1 MNPKRDDHD
10 ERRRT
15 MHLSE
20 QLIEEIRQKNDIIE
34 VISEYVELRK
44 QGERYIGLCPF
55 HEGKTKIFSVNQS
68 TQTYY
73 CLGCGAGGNVITF
86 IMEYKNCTL
95 AEAVKFLA
103 ERGKNTSSNDVNE
116 IAK

>member
-1 MNPKRDDHD
+1 
-10 ERRRT
+10 

-55 HEGKTKIFSVNQS
+55 HEDKTKIF
-68 TQTYY
+68 
-73 CLGCGAGGNVITF
+73 
-86 IMEYKNCTL
+86 
-95 AEAVKFLA
+95 
-103 ERGKNTSSNDVNE
+103 
-116 IAK
+116 